1 MYVHTCIWASAPDTQ
16 RTHTHAQTQT
26 RKRTHTDTKTHT
38 QLVTKYIH
46 AYIPICS
53 IVLKMFQFIR
63 IQNHAFDVLCFIK
76 HEGITEKIVT
86 QVPCLIKI
94 IYNKCLQS
102 NSEKS

>member
-1 MYVHTCIWASAPDTQ
+1 MYVHTCIWASAHRHTENTHTCTNTDTQ
-16 RTHTHAQTQT
+16 THTH
-26 RKRTHTDTKTHT
+26 RHKDTHTT
-38 QLVTKYIH
+38 IH

-63 IQNHAFDVLCFIK
+63 IQNHVFDVLCFIK

-102 NSEKS
+102 NSKKANS